1 MERVRILSLI
11 DQAHMLVHARK
22 WKKFELKY
30 LILLDLSL
38 STLNKPVPIDMGG
51 KSL

>member
-1 MERVRILSLI
+1 MYIHEEV
-11 DQAHMLVHARK
+11 
-22 WKKFELKY
+22 KKSTEFELKY